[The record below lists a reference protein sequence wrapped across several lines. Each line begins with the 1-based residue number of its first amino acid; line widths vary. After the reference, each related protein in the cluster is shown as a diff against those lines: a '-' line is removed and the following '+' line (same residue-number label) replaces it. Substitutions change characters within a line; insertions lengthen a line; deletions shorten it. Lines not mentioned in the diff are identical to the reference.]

1 MFTSYVTPEDSVPR
15 WELLD
20 WDCDLVVG
28 GVSISPGDV
37 IVGDM
42 DGVVVVPRKMAV
54 EVLRAAESRVHEED
68 DVRAAI
74 REGTTPLEA
83 YEEYGVF

>member
-54 EVLRAAESRVHEED
+54 EVLRAAESRFVGNL
-68 DVRAAI
+68 ATA
-74 REGTTPLEA
+74 
-83 YEEYGVF
+83 VFGPDGSVNSE